1 MSGKEKTMRIIVR
14 FRSGFELPITC
25 ESFSIVTSPITGE
38 IDEYTIK
45 GIEDNKLIF
54 FRSQDVEC
62 IYRDMTAER
71 RDDGK
76 PD

>member
-1 MSGKEKTMRIIVR
+1 MRIIIR
-14 FRSGFELPITC
+14 FNSGFELPITC
-25 ESFSIVTSPITGE
+25 ESFSVTQHPITNE
-38 IDEYTIK
+38 IAEYEIK
-45 GIEDNKLIF
+45 GITDNKLIF
-54 FRSQDVEC
+54 FRSVDVEC

>member
-1 MSGKEKTMRIIVR
+1 MRIIVR
-14 FRSGFELPITC
+14 FKSGFELPITC
-25 ESFSIVTSPITGE
+25 ESFSITTNPITGE

-54 FRSQDVEC
+54 FRSVDVEC

>member
-1 MSGKEKTMRIIVR
+1 MTKDIKQYVEQAKTLSDSSTQNRDI
-14 FRSGFELPITC
+14 
-25 ESFSIVTSPITGE
+25 
-38 IDEYTIK
+38 
-45 GIEDNKLIF
+45 NKLIF

-76 PD
+76 TD

>member
-1 MSGKEKTMRIIVR
+1 MRIIVR

-71 RDDGK
+71 RDYGK
-76 PD
+76 PF